1 MMQNLWLEKSRRMS
15 RFGQM
20 ERQVQQIDSSLERQL
35 QKRIDQLLEQNLQL
49 QQALEFETTLNQI
62 KDRLYQS
69 LDESQI
75 LQTTVVELTRA
86 LGVSCCNAVL
96 DDPQH
101 NPSNICYAYCC
112 GIPGH
117 QGHVI
122 NEDSYPKF
130 YQGLMQRQPV
140 QLCSIIPDPV
150 FGRVVRFACPM
161 LDGEHSIGYLW
172 VITPPD
178 RVLNEWE
185 MGLVQQVTSICA
197 RAIRQARLYQIAQA
211 RIAELEKLNREKDD
225 FINLVAHELR
235 SPMTGI
241 RLSIQTLQSVLPYTR
256 SLDKKAANRNRH
268 CDKCLDYV
276 AILDKES
283 QREISLLNDLLD
295 LQRLEAGYQSKQELT
310 TIQLQNWIEEV
321 AEPFQRRSL
330 SRQQTLILDL
340 EPNLPSLVSDP
351 TLLSRIL
358 SELLNN
364 ACKYTPPG
372 KTITLKAA
380 AKSGRVQ
387 LKVSNSGVEIPAS
400 ELPKIFEKFYRVPDG
415 DSWKQGGTGLGLAI
429 VKKQVECLGGT
440 IQVKSAAK
448 QTCFTVE
455 LPRS

>member
-1 MMQNLWLEKSRRMS
+1 MQNLLLEKSQTRS
-15 RFGQM
+15 RFSPI
-20 ERQVQQIDSSLERQL
+20 ERQVQQIDPYLERQL
-35 QKRIDQLLEQNLQL
+35 QKRIDQLLQQNLQL
-49 QQALEFETTLNQI
+49 QQALEFETTLNRI
-62 KDRLYQS
+62 KDKLYQS

-75 LQTTVVELTRA
+75 LQTTVVELTQA

-96 DDPQH
+96 GDLQQ
-101 NPSNICYAYCC
+101 NPSNIRYAYGCA
-112 GIPGH
+112 IPGH
-117 QGHVI
+117 QGHAI
-122 NEDSYPKF
+122 AGNSFPEF
-130 YQGLMQRQPV
+130 YQEPMQGQPM

-161 LDGEHSIGYLW
+161 LDGEQPVGQLW

-185 MGLVQQVTSICA
+185 MGMVQQVASVCA
-197 RAIRQARLYQIAQA
+197 IAIRQTQLYQAAQA
-211 RIAELEKLNREKDD
+211 RIAELEKLNRDKDD
-225 FINLVAHELR
+225 FINLIAHELR
-235 SPMTGI
+235 SPMTSM

-256 SLDKKAANRNRH
+256 SLDRKGANCKLH

-276 AILDKES
+276 QILDKES

-295 LQRLEAGYQSKQELT
+295 LQRLEAGYQSNKEVS
-310 TIQLQNWIEEV
+310 TIQLEDWIKEV
-321 AEPFQRRSL
+321 AEPFERQAL

-340 EPNLPSLVSDP
+340 KPNLLSLVSDP
-351 TLLSRIL
+351 TVLSRIL

-372 KTITLKAA
+372 KTITLKTST
-380 AKSGRVQ
+380 KSGRVQ
-387 LKVSNSGVEIPAS
+387 LKVSNSGVKIPAS

-415 DSWKQGGTGLGLAI
+415 DPWRQGGTGLGLAI
-429 VKKQVECLGGT
+429 VKKLVERLGGT

>member
-1 MMQNLWLEKSRRMS
+1 
-15 RFGQM
+15 M
-20 ERQVQQIDSSLERQL
+20 ERQVQQIDPYLEHHL
-35 QKRIDQLLEQNLQL
+35 QKRIDQLLQQNLQL
-49 QQALEFETTLNQI
+49 QQALELETTLNRI
-62 KDRLYQS
+62 KDKLHQS
-69 LDESQI
+69 LNESHI
-75 LQTTVVELTRA
+75 LQTTVAELTKA

-96 DDPQH
+96 VDLQH
-101 NPSNICYAYCC
+101 NSSNIRYAYCC
-112 GIPGH
+112 AIPGH
-117 QGHVI
+117 QDHVI
-122 NEDSYPKF
+122 DRNSYPEF
-130 YQGLMQRQPV
+130 YQGLMQGQPA
-140 QLCSIIPDPV
+140 QLCSIIPDPI
-150 FGRVVRFACPM
+150 FGRVVKFACPI
-161 LDGEHSIGYLW
+161 LDGEDLVGHLW

-185 MGLVQQVTSICA
+185 MGLVQQVTSVCA
-197 RAIRQARLYQIAQA
+197 IAIRQARLYQIAQA

-235 SPMTGI
+235 SPMTSM

-295 LQRLEAGYQSKQELT
+295 LQRLEAGYPSKQKLT
-310 TIQLQNWIEEV
+310 TIQLADWIEEV
-321 AEPFQRRSL
+321 AEPFQRRAL

-351 TLLSRIL
+351 ILLSRIL

-380 AKSGRVQ
+380 AQSGIVQ
-387 LKVSNSGVEIPAS
+387 WKVSNSGVKIPAS

-415 DSWKQGGTGLGLAI
+415 DLWKQGGTGLGLAI
-429 VKKQVECLGGT
+429 VKKQVELLGGS
-440 IQVKSAAK
+440 IGVKSSAK